1 MKADFSYFVHDDRI
15 AIAEAEFAL
24 PGRRTYKWV
33 NPDRPAVRT
42 MLLDYDMVDIDFTLP
57 GKIYRQIVR
66 HSDDSSAADTDSAV
80 FSGVHRKNGDMYA
93 IVIANGT
100 YSTGMTVPYARND
113 GEVFR
118 RFCVDRL
125 RMPEDNICYVDEAD
139 AEDMRNVLSW
149 LDRVSRMFNADTR
162 LVVYFS
168 GQCLLDKG
176 VGETY
181 LLPVDYASAGVQ
193 SGLRLSSLFNRIS
206 GSGIDD
212 AIFIVDAS
220 YGKISRNGMMYGVFD
235 DGGVD
240 GSWMRPDDR
249 MVVFYAA
256 GEDEGAYPYPEKKH
270 GLFTYFLLKALQDNP
285 DGISYGDL
293 FDYISANVESVS
305 AELYGRRQKPE
316 VYSSEWDGEAWREFS
331 L

>member
-1 MKADFSYFVHDDRI
+1 
-15 AIAEAEFAL
+15 
-24 PGRRTYKWV
+24 
-33 NPDRPAVRT
+33 
-42 MLLDYDMVDIDFTLP
+42 
-57 GKIYRQIVR
+57 
-66 HSDDSSAADTDSAV
+66 
-80 FSGVHRKNGDMYA
+80 
-93 IVIANGT
+93 
-100 YSTGMTVPYARND
+100 
-113 GEVFR
+113 
-118 RFCVDRL
+118 
-125 RMPEDNICYVDEAD
+125 
-139 AEDMRNVLSW
+139 
-149 LDRVSRMFNADTR
+149 
-162 LVVYFS
+162 
-168 GQCLLDKG
+168 
-176 VGETY
+176 
-181 LLPVDYASAGVQ
+181 
-193 SGLRLSSLFNRIS
+193 
-206 GSGIDD
+206 
-212 AIFIVDAS
+212 
-220 YGKISRNGMMYGVFD
+220 MMYGVFD